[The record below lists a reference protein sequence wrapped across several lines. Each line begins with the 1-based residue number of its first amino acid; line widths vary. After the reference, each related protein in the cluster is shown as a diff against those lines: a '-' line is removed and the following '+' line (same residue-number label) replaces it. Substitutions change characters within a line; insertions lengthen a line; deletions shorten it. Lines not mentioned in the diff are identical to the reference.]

1 MKKFLGEKYGR
12 LTVTDRYEDRAKC
25 LCDCGNE
32 ADVRMDKLRRGETKS
47 CGCLAA
53 EHINQMKQLSADV
66 TAQKAE
72 RARVD
77 RAARE
82 AARKLRTEERRKA
95 RAPVKQLEA
104 VWSAMWSRCTSPANK
119 SYPRYGG
126 RGISVEPSWEK
137 FEVFH
142 EWAKAAGYTP
152 GLWLERREN
161 DGPYSPGNC
170 TWATPKTQGRNR
182 SNTRWITDGTRH
194 KTLPEVAERLGIP
207 YLKAYQLHR
216 KLCGAGE
223 NPPHARHFLA
233 IATKAP

>member
-53 EHINQMKQLSADV
+53 EHLAQMQRVHEAAELRK
-66 TAQKAE
+66 AQAK
-72 RARVD
+72 
-77 RAARE
+77 
-82 AARKLRTEERRKA
+82 AARKAEKKA
-95 RAPVKQLEA
+95 RVWAPGEKQLRA
-104 VWSAMWSRCTSPANK
+104 VWGAMWSRCTSPANK
-119 SYPRYGG
+119 GYQRYGG

-152 GLWLERREN
+152 GLWLEREDN

-182 SNTRWITDGTRH
+182 SNTLWVTDGTRH

-207 YLKAYQLHR
+207 YMRAYQLHR